1 MGSYPPRLTLQA
13 DTAADLMS
21 ENPISLP
28 EHASVSDAIALMA
41 RRGFSVAPV
50 IDAAGRAVG
59 VVSVSDLI
67 IHEREFDL
75 FPRTP
80 SSDAPIG
87 EPRRDPATVADI
99 MTPAVLSVRPTA
111 LAGEVV
117 RIMNSYRV
125 HHVFVADETGTL
137 IGVIGTS
144 DLVRKLG

>member
-1 MGSYPPRLTLQA
+1 
-13 DTAADLMS
+13 
-21 ENPISLP
+21 
-28 EHASVSDAIALMA
+28 
-41 RRGFSVAPV
+41 
-50 IDAAGRAVG
+50 
-59 VVSVSDLI
+59 
-67 IHEREFDL
+67 
-75 FPRTP
+75 
-80 SSDAPIG
+80 
-87 EPRRDPATVADI
+87 VADI